1 MLAANMQNNP
11 PKEHTKIK
19 GNLSSSITHR
29 SIGRGKKKREKLSRF
44 KVNAVIANEKMK
56 PTRLGQRSQ
65 GQRLWV
71 VGGGQ
76 GWGAVL

>member
-1 MLAANMQNNP
+1 MA
-11 PKEHTKIK
+11 E
-19 GNLSSSITHR
+19 
-29 SIGRGKKKREKLSRF
+29 GKKKREKLSRF